1 MKAQPQRHGSALLIV
16 IGIVLVVSLAT
27 AALSYHASQK
37 MHEAQITRE
46 QLKARLIAESG
57 LNKAYHA
64 VRDDFSLVA
73 DYTET
78 AAFGGGSYAVAS
90 MPMVTQEGH
99 VLDNRAQLVS
109 RGACGI
115 GRAVV
120 TIDLENR
127 PLTTTDDDATDN
139 YFNLYYDL
147 LVGGVLDLKGNFWA
161 EVANMHANGNAT
173 ISGSAKVDAKTVS
186 SAGTVTWKKADGTV
200 ILLSNQSPVKVVTEA
215 LLAAIDALVGYA
227 RENNAVYTDGS
238 LIPASPPG
246 GVAYCTG
253 NPDGWSRTGNGCFIF
268 AGDASFQGGAL
279 DVQSVNGYPAI
290 IVMGTGEVKMNS
302 GSEVHGAMLVP
313 NGSVKLNGHA
323 VFYGPILV
331 GQGMT
336 GNGTADLFAGDGQGF
351 SLPPSETVSDNVVIT
366 AWH

>member
-1 MKAQPQRHGSALLIV
+1 MKTECRNGSALLIV
-16 IGIVLVVSLAT
+16 IGIVLVISLAT
-27 AALSYHASQK
+27 AALSYHATQQ
-37 MHEAQITRE
+37 MHAAKVTRE

-57 LNKAYHA
+57 LNKAFHA
-64 VRDDFSLVA
+64 VRHDFSRVA
-73 DYTET
+73 NYAEA
-78 AAFGGGSYAVAS
+78 AAFGDGSYGVTNI
-90 MPMVTQEGH
+90 PMTTEDGD
-99 VLDNRAQLVS
+99 VLENRAQLVS
-109 RGACGI
+109 RGVCGI
-115 GRAVV
+115 GKAVV

-127 PLTTTDDDATDN
+127 PLRTTDDDAADN
-139 YFNLYYDL
+139 YFGLYYDL

-200 ILLSNQSPVKVVTEA
+200 ILLSNQSPVEVVTEA

-227 RENNAVYTDGS
+227 RENNAVYADGS

-268 AGDASFQGGAL
+268 AGDASFQGRAL
-279 DVQSVNGYPAI
+279 DVHSVNGYPAI
-290 IVMGTGEVKMNS
+290 IVMGTGEVKINS

>member
-1 MKAQPQRHGSALLIV
+1 MRDVVTTSAVFFSYALLAVFAQNAVFTRALGVSRLVQLVGDDRTSSWLFGMQLCITQILVTPFAWYAGSWIV
-16 IGIVLVVSLAT
+16 PL
-27 AALSYHASQK
+27 
-37 MHEAQITRE
+37 E
-46 QLKARLIAESG
+46 
-57 LNKAYHA
+57 
-64 VRDDFSLVA
+64 
-73 DYTET
+73 
-78 AAFGGGSYAVAS
+78 
-90 MPMVTQEGH
+90 
-99 VLDNRAQLVS
+99 NRAQLVS

-115 GRAVV
+115 GRATV

-186 SAGTVTWKKADGTV
+186 SAGTVTWKKAYGTV
-200 ILLSNQSPVKVVTEA
+200 ILLSNQSPVEVVTEA

-227 RENNAVYTDGS
+227 RENNAVYADGS

-268 AGDASFQGGAL
+268 AGDASFQGRAL
-279 DVQSVNGYPAI
+279 DVHSVNGYPAI
-290 IVMGTGEVKMNS
+290 IVMGTGEVKINS